1 MNPIFAAEEIGKSF
15 GTRTVLRTA
24 GVWATPGRVTVLLGR
39 NGAGKSTLIKIAIG
53 QLRAE
58 HGVIIY
64 KETRETRPRLAP
76 MARAGLYYL
85 PERGVLSR
93 WFSVGTHLTT
103 VASMSKRPAIE
114 QAIETCRLQE
124 ILGRPASQLS
134 CGERRRAELGL
145 IVARQP
151 DCILADEPLIDLSPK
166 DSALVA
172 DVLRTMARE
181 GAAILVTGHEV
192 DVLLDLADDIVWM
205 TAGTTHALGSP
216 DDARDHDQF
225 KREYLGAR
233 TLDRRLHTQ
242 KDAGP

>member
-1 MNPIFAAEEIGKSF
+1 MKPIFAAEQIGKSF

-64 KETRETRPRLAP
+64 KDMRETRPQHAT

-93 WFSVGTHLTT
+93 WFSVRTHLTA
-103 VASMSKRPAIE
+103 VAAMSRTPAIE
-114 QAIETCRLQE
+114 HAVEACRLQE
-124 ILGRPASQLS
+124 ILDRPASQLS
-134 CGERRRAELGL
+134 GGERRRAELGL
-145 IVARQP
+145 VVARQP
-151 DCILADEPLIDLSPK
+151 DCLLADEPLMDLSPQ
-166 DSALVA
+166 DRVLV
-172 DVLRTMARE
+172 VGILRNMARQ
-181 GAAILVTGHEV
+181 GVAILVTGHEV

-216 DDARDHDQF
+216 DDARAHDQF

-233 TLDRRLHTQ
+233 MLDRRPYTQ
-242 KDAGP
+242 KDERQ